1 MHAAGVGRR
10 AVAASRAA
18 RAQGCAAGP
27 GPRWLA
33 RVPAARRP
41 PHTGP
46 VRRPRD
52 RRPGPVKPSRP
63 VCPPAYS
70 RAMRDMTLPV
80 GDGFADLADA
90 RGVTPEE
97 LAEQALDRFL
107 VVETSFVRQQAMR
120 LALRHQSLLR
130 RLGE

>member
-1 MHAAGVGRR
+1 
-10 AVAASRAA
+10 
-18 RAQGCAAGP
+18 
-27 GPRWLA
+27 
-33 RVPAARRP
+33 
-41 PHTGP
+41 
-46 VRRPRD
+46 
-52 RRPGPVKPSRP
+52 
-63 VCPPAYS
+63 
-70 RAMRDMTLPV
+70 MRDMTLPV